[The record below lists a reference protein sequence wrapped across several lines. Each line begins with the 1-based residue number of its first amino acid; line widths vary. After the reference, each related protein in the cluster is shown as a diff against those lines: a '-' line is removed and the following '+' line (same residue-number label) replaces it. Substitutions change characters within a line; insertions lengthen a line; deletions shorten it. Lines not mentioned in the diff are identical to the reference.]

1 MSALTVTAEQINGYI
16 GLFMWPMF
24 RVAGLLS
31 IMPVLGGGEVP
42 VKVRVGLAFM
52 ITLLIAPS
60 LPPVPQLDPLSID
73 SIIISL
79 QQLLIGVAMGLMV
92 LIVFNAVTMAG
103 ESIAVTMGLGFAMLN
118 DPQNG
123 SQVPTVS
130 QFYLILATL
139 LFLAFNGH
147 HAIVML
153 LHTSFTL
160 MPVGQSLGEGA
171 LWLLV
176 GWGAIVF
183 KGALT
188 IALPALAAMLT
199 VNIIMGV
206 ITRAAPQLNLFSVGF
221 PITMTVGFLAIL
233 FTLPSFQVSFE
244 SLLTL
249 VEVTIV
255 DFLGS

>member
-1 MSALTVTAEQINGYI
+1 MSALTITAEQINGYI
-16 GLFMWPMF
+16 GLFMWPLF

-42 VKVRVGLAFM
+42 VKVRVALSFM
-52 ITLLIAPS
+52 ITLLIVPS
-60 LPPVPQLDPLSID
+60 LEPMPQLDPLSAD
-73 SIIISL
+73 SVIISA
-79 QQLLIGVAMGLMV
+79 QQMIIGVAMGLMV
-92 LIVFNAVTMAG
+92 LVVFNAITMAG

-147 HAIVML
+147 HAIL
-153 LHTSFTL
+153 LLLNASFVYL
-160 MPVGQSLGEGA
+160 PVGQNLSEGA
-171 LWLLV
+171 LWILLV
-176 GWGAIVF
+176 WGGVIF

-221 PITMTVGFLAIL
+221 PITMTVGFLSIL

-244 SLLTL
+244 SLLILLETSL
-249 VEVTIV
+249 IE
-255 DFLGS
+255 FLRG